1 MSREQID
8 EVKSRVMQLQEKLG
22 CKIQASIYSGANYDD
37 DFKALAHSSRMS
49 VIAFQKDAKVKDAYG
64 GIPEDLYAVRIAA
77 EDIGE
82 IPFPLLCE
90 AVYEL
95 GNGEN
100 SKPAFSDH
108 TLAMASLVTAV
119 TSSLDPDQLYNFLV
133 AAKEQDKITDDQF
146 LLATKHFLTT
156 EEE

>member
-1 MSREQID
+1 MNIEQIF
-8 EVKSRVMQLQEKLG
+8 EVKSRVMELQEKLG
-22 CKIQASIYSGANYDD
+22 CKIQASIYSGENYED

-49 VIAFQKDAKVKDAYG
+49 VIAFQKDAKIKDAYG
-64 GIPEDLYAVRIAA
+64 GTPEDLYAVRISA

-95 GNGEN
+95 GNAEN
-100 SKPAFSDH
+100 SKPTFSDH

-119 TSSLDPDQLYNFLV
+119 TNSLDADQLYNFLA
-133 AAKEQDKITDDQF
+133 AAKEQNKITDDQF
-146 LLATKHFLTT
+146 LLATKHFVNI